1 MGLATCREEDWTRAL
16 EPMDLMLE
24 AIRAAGRDAGNS
36 AALAGAQYIAV
47 PRGEAKVAG
56 YTVLHGRSRTPRG
69 VALLDTASGQRV
81 LATTTDPLLIARMES
96 SECVGAPLQVAGAQR
111 C

>member
-1 MGLATCREEDWTRAL
+1 MGFATCREEDWTRAL

-36 AALAGAQYIAV
+36 AALAGAQYIA
-47 PRGEAKVAG
+47 
-56 YTVLHGRSRTPRG
+56 TPRG

-96 SECVGAPLQVAGAQR
+96 SKCVEAAPQVAGALR
-111 C
+111 R